1 MQNVLETL
9 AECGSGRVDPD
20 ARGVCLPG
28 GSRWKSTDSCVSG
41 VQEHEFA
48 NTVLSHLI
56 PSICEAW
63 EVRRLCP
70 RVSTFCPAHCG
81 SVPSQ
86 FKGMGCGR
94 AGESVC
100 PGGVA
105 ALLDCRSHKGRICT
119 CPRTSCPNRD
129 LVGVPA
135 QPARAAE
142 TEWHFSPA
150 GSPCQVGKRRDTCE
164 AGGLAGGLSQNS
176 LQGHR
181 TVLVSSM

>member
-9 AECGSGRVDPD
+9 AECGWGRVDPD
-20 ARGVCLPG
+20 SRGVCLPG
-28 GSRWKSTDSCVSG
+28 GSRWKSSGSCVSG
-41 VQEHEFA
+41 VREHEFT

-86 FKGMGCGR
+86 FKGMGCRR
-94 AGESVC
+94 AGESLC

-105 ALLDCRSHKGRICT
+105 ALLDCRSHRAGSV
-119 CPRTSCPNRD
+119 PVHEP
-129 LVGVPA
+129 PA
-135 QPARAAE
+135 QIGTSWESPLSPPVLQRQTGILAPQGARA
-142 TEWHFSPA
+142 
-150 GSPCQVGKRRDTCE
+150 R
-164 AGGLAGGLSQNS
+164 
-176 LQGHR
+176 
-181 TVLVSSM
+181 